1 MASPNRIFA
10 LNLGMQTVTLA
21 EFHTNPAGG
30 FTLHACQQEELIVDP
45 AADLTR
51 PAQIEAAVANLRKA
65 MGISAKEKIH
75 FALPSQ
81 SVFTRFVKLPGGS
94 PGDVESII
102 GFEAQQNVPF
112 PIDEVVWDHQ
122 IMGEAKDNNWNVV
135 LVAIKAD
142 QLGDVNSSINKG
154 GFRSA
159 TIDVAPMALYNAFRY
174 SYSDLTGCSLLV
186 DIGARTTNLIFVEG
200 DRVFSRSIPV
210 GGNTISAAVAKE
222 FKQDVTVGE
231 KLKLEKGFVGLGGA
245 YAEPEDPTEM
255 RISKIVRNT
264 MTRLHADIARSISF
278 YRQNQGGSA
287 PVRTFLC
294 GGTVSLPYMVEFFS
308 EKLQTPI
315 EYFNPLRNVTVTSQA
330 VAEFASTRA
339 HALGEVVGCALR
351 AIGNCPVEINL
362 RPQSVVREQDLARRK
377 PFLVLASLC
386 IIASVGAWWYFV
398 NRSAEIT
405 QQQLDGVNSEVSRLE
420 QVAGQFATVDA
431 ENKALQETATPL
443 ILTVAERAT
452 WSNIVD
458 ELATRLPAYNIWVT
472 NLQPLSQGK
481 PYSFSGNKSG
491 GGNTPAPIAA
501 NNAQGPGG
509 RPAADA
515 GPPKIDAL
523 QINGLFLANPPDR
536 LDAPKV
542 IDEFVKQLKES
553 PAFNL
558 EGKKDTD
565 IVPQRTTP
573 DGRSWA
579 YPYTIIL
586 PLRNPIALP

>member
-30 FTLHACQQEELIVDP
+30 ITLHACQQEELIVDP

-51 PAQIEAAVANLRKA
+51 PAQVEAAVSNLRKA
-65 MGISAKEKIH
+65 MGISAKEKLH

-81 SVFTRFVKLPGGS
+81 AVFTRFVKLPGGS
-94 PGDVESII
+94 PDDVESII

-122 IMGEAKDNNWNVV
+122 IMGASKDNNWNVV

-142 QLGDVNSSINKG
+142 QLGDINTSVNQG

-174 SYSDLTGCSLLV
+174 NYSELTGCSLLV
-186 DIGARTTNLIFVEG
+186 DIGARTTNLIFIEG

-294 GGTVSLPYMVEFFS
+294 GGTVGLPYMVEFFS

-315 EYFNPLRNVTVTSQA
+315 EYFNPLRNVTVNSQA
-330 VAEFASTRA
+330 VADFASTRA
-339 HALGEVVGCALR
+339 HALGELVGCALR
-351 AIGNCPVEINL
+351 AIGNCPVEITL
-362 RPQSVVREQDLARRK
+362 RPQTVVREQDLARRK

-386 IIASVGAWWYFV
+386 IIASLGAWWYFV
-398 NRSAEIT
+398 NRSADIM
-405 QQQLDGVNSEVSRLE
+405 QGQLDSVNEEVTRLE
-420 QVAGQFATVDA
+420 QVANQFTAVDA
-431 ENKALQETATPL
+431 ENKTLQETATPL
-443 ILTVAERAT
+443 ILTVAERST
-452 WSNIVD
+452 WANIID

-481 PYSFSGNKSG
+481 PYSFAGGKTGSATPAATPSA
-491 GGNTPAPIAA
+491 GGNRP
-501 NNAQGPGG
+501 PGE
-509 RPAADA
+509 A

-523 QINGLFLANPPDR
+523 QVNGLFLANPPDR

-542 IDEFVKQLKES
+542 IDEFVDQLRKS

-558 EGKKDTD
+558 EVIKNAE